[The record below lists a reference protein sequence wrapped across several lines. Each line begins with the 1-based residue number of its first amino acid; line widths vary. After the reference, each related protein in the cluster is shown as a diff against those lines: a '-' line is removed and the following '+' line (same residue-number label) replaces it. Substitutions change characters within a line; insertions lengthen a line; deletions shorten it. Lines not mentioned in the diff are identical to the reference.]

1 MKIHI
6 THGFQGYINGIKFED
21 KKIFFITNAI
31 LDKIEQYFGE
41 IYTNEL
47 IIDLANTV
55 EKYKGKTFDFSTP
68 EFEENIIY
76 KIHDAQSFETIQF
89 TPEHMYQKINK
100 KLKEGKYT
108 KI

>member
-6 THGFQGYINGIKFED
+6 THKFQGYINGIKFED
-21 KKIFFITNAI
+21 KKIFFTTNTI
-31 LDKIEQYFGE
+31 LDIIEQYFDE
-41 IYTNEL
+41 IYNNEL
-47 IIDLANTV
+47 IIDLADAVKN
-55 EKYKGKTFDFSTP
+55 YDYKTFDSSTP

-76 KIHDAQSFETIQF
+76 KIHDAQSFEAIQF
-89 TPEHMYQKINK
+89 TPEHIYQKVNK